1 MSFISH
7 FNLAGKY
14 LVICTK
20 MNKIIASNN
29 NFSKESSFVY
39 AQNNYMWSWIK
50 DIHIG
55 KDLCWQSVKHF

>member
-39 AQNNYMWSWIK
+39 AQNNYMCS
-50 DIHIG
+50 
-55 KDLCWQSVKHF
+55 